1 MVKRCVS
8 EREGEKKR
16 EREREILTGI
26 ATKVING
33 VLILLGAIWDSNQQ
47 DKLLLK
53 GTNMGII
60 HKVNIESVFT
70 KINFYF

>member
-1 MVKRCVS
+1 M
-8 EREGEKKR
+8 
-16 EREREILTGI
+16 TGI

-60 HKVNIESVFT
+60 HKVNIERVFT

>member
-1 MVKRCVS
+1 MS

-47 DKLLLK
+47 DKLQRNK
-53 GTNMGII
+53 YGYN
-60 HKVNIESVFT
+60 S
-70 KINFYF
+70 